1 MAGAA
6 RIVDKVPMPAAPLP
20 EGEHSAVALAK
31 ARTGLREVFGAVRLP
46 DLLEALGPRRLA
58 ILRGDC
64 ATVEGALRIMAMRKL
79 LAVPVVEPRGVR
91 EEAGAA
97 TAGGGSDS
105 AAGTVAQTIVPMIP
119 GGEKSDTTTPLSSSA
134 PAASTS
140 PLLTAVGEDPAA
152 VGGAISPGT
161 AQIRRA
167 FLWNQ
172 SDAVGEVLGF
182 VGVGDIIASFT
193 KQLDE
198 SLGLKLDTQPQL
210 QMLSLM
216 KSLERAGKYF
226 GSTSISTLVDDR
238 STGLFTSGDGDF
250 LLSSQLED
258 LSVLDVICRGFVKQ
272 PANSDDASLRA
283 FTSQAETV
291 HRLVVVDAGH
301 PAEGG
306 KLTAVFS
313 QTDCIRWLCGP
324 VALSEST
331 ETHDTLPDTVREALS
346 NARVKDLPG
355 WDDGKHAT
363 PAICV
368 PASTLAIQAVH
379 EMLRHGLRALGV
391 VDMKGRLI
399 GNFSM
404 ADLRGIKPEHLGA
417 MALPVAE
424 LIAWEHA
431 TEYSGFSNRMDH
443 PFALSRKDRVPGAEV
458 GQDLKVCTPESSL
471 LAVLRNLAANKLHRL
486 WVLDSERKP
495 LGVVSTTDIMEL
507 IAAAE

>member
-20 EGEHSAVALAK
+20 EGEQSAVALAK

-79 LAVPVVEPRGVR
+79 LAVPVVEPRGAR
-91 EEAGAA
+91 EEVGAA

-105 AAGTVAQTIVPMIP
+105 AAGTVAQTFVPMIP
-119 GGEKSDTTTPLSSSA
+119 GGEKSDTATPLSSSA

-399 GNFSM
+399 GNFSS
-404 ADLRGIKPEHLGA
+404 ACGA
-417 MALPVAE
+417 ARRCA
-424 LIAWEHA
+424 
-431 TEYSGFSNRMDH
+431 SNVHRS
-443 PFALSRKDRVPGAEV
+443 LSQCCSFQCCLAQR
-458 GQDLKVCTPESSL
+458 KVCASKRMLRKGARADVIRSDSS
-471 LAVLRNLAANKLHRL
+471 ADPRSQWCWPLR
-486 WVLDSERKP
+486 
-495 LGVVSTTDIMEL
+495 
-507 IAAAE
+507 